1 MVLLA
6 LSHMFH
12 SSSEPPQ
19 TSLSVAE
26 ECGLD
31 DPAGLTICNSLQT
44 SLLHIRVRQAVPLI
58 IDHPH

>member
-1 MVLLA
+1 
-6 LSHMFH
+6 MFH